1 MLMLAR
7 HVSAA
12 LLAGLVSTCR
22 GNAPQEVAHAQP
34 SAPVEAPAP
43 RFFQPADVAPSE
55 LVRRLRS
62 LPDAEGRAAARAALT
77 SASPEDRPRLQW
89 HAGVDALRQ
98 LARSDH
104 PLAPWA
110 ALRLAESFE
119 TSAPTDAL
127 AFATPLL
134 EIDFPGRR
142 RARAAVARVK
152 LAQGHVDARNELRAL
167 LAETPAH
174 VGGASVAIPLADHLA
189 ATDDLAAREEAL
201 TLYRRVASRG
211 PRADAGREAKA
222 KAEAL
227 LATLPPER
235 REQLARPSVD
245 DRFAEAEA
253 LYQAMLHEE
262 AEAAFRVLARELR
275 GVDEARR
282 CEAEGL
288 QGAAMVRRRA
298 RAEATAL
305 LVDVADRCADPE
317 VKAWARYRAGR
328 AFFQIDRADAAM
340 EQLAALER
348 EVPTHSLA
356 DDARLR
362 LALVERD
369 RGRYDEAAAILTS
382 LVERYPDGD
391 MRGDAMFLLALD
403 AHGAGRRED
412 ALAHLD
418 RALAAG
424 LHDVPGEEVEGLR
437 GRAGYWRAKILAELG
452 RTDEAIEGWLAVARA
467 WPLTYYAQL
476 ATSRLREHAPDQA
489 SALEAELRAGDEVPL
504 RFSWRPELDAPWFLR
519 FTELVRVG
527 ATDEALAELD
537 HANALRRDDE
547 LAWIAVASLAQGDA
561 LPEVARLVRRRLESF
576 RRELPQGTARH
587 LWRLAYPRAFAP
599 VLEDAASAAE
609 VPASFVRAIA
619 REESSF
625 DPNAVSWAHAYGLVQ
640 VILPTARRH
649 ADGLTIDARTM
660 RQPEVNLA
668 VGSRYMRSLRDRYA
682 ANPAVVPAAYNA
694 GQGALDRWLRER
706 GELPLDEFVERIP
719 YDETRRYTRRVL
731 QTWGVYAWLDEGRLL
746 ELAMALPQR

>member
-34 SAPVEAPAP
+34 SAPVVEAP

-62 LPDAEGRAAARAALT
+62 LPDAEGRAAARAALA

-119 TSAPTDAL
+119 TDAPTDAL

-142 RARAAVARVK
+142 RARAVVARVK
-152 LAQGHVDARNELRAL
+152 LAQGHADARTELRAL

-174 VGGASVAIPLADHLA
+174 VGGASL
-189 ATDDLAAREEAL
+189 
-201 TLYRRVASRG
+201 
-211 PRADAGREAKA
+211 GRQG
-222 KAEAL
+222 
-227 LATLPPER
+227 

-262 AEAAFRVLARELR
+262 AEAAFRALARELR

-452 RTDEAIEGWLAVARA
+452 RTDEAVEGWLAVARA

-476 ATSRLREHAPDQA
+476 ATSRLREHAPERA

-504 RFSWRPELDAPWFLR
+504 RFSWRPELDAPWFVR

-682 ANPAVVPAAYNA
+682 ANPALVPAAYNA

-746 ELAMALPQR
+746 ELAMTLPQR

>member
-12 LLAGLVSTCR
+12 LLAGLISTCR
-22 GNAPQEVAHAQP
+22 GNAPQEAAHAQP
-34 SAPVEAPAP
+34 SAPAVEAP
-43 RFFQPADVAPSE
+43 RFFVPTDVAPSE

-62 LPDAEGRAAARAALT
+62 LPDAEARVQARAALT
-77 SASPEDRPRLQW
+77 NATSEDRPRLQW
-89 HAGVDALRQ
+89 HAGVDALRT

-119 TSAPTDAL
+119 TTEPADAL
-127 AFATPLL
+127 ALAAPLI
-134 EIDFPGRR
+134 EVDFPGRR
-142 RARAAVARVK
+142 RARSVAARVK
-152 LAQGHVDARNELRAL
+152 LTLGDVEAARTELRAL

-174 VGGASVAIPLADHLA
+174 IGGASVAIPLADHLA
-189 ATDDLAAREEAL
+189 ATEDLAAREEAL
-201 TLYRRVASRG
+201 ALYRRVASRG
-211 PRADAGREAKA
+211 PRADAGREAATKA
-222 KAEAL
+222 DAL
-227 LATLPPER
+227 LATLPAER
-235 REQLARPSVD
+235 RELLAQRSVD

-253 LYQAMLHEE
+253 LYHSMQHEE
-262 AEAAFRVLARELR
+262 AEAAFRVLARQLR

-298 RAEATAL
+298 RAEASAL
-305 LVDVADRCADPE
+305 LVGVADRCDDPE

-328 AFFQIDRADAAM
+328 AFFQIDRAADAV

-369 RGRYDEAAAILTS
+369 RGRFEEAAAILTS
-382 LVERYPDGD
+382 LVERYPEGD

-403 AHGAGRRED
+403 AHGAGHRED
-412 ALAHLD
+412 ALGHLD
-418 RALAAG
+418 RALVGG

-452 RTDEAIEGWLAVARA
+452 RTDEAVEGWLAVARA

-476 ATSRLREHAPDQA
+476 AASRLREHAPERA
-489 SALEAELRAGDEVPL
+489 SAIEAELRAGEETPL
-504 RFSWRPELDAPWFLR
+504 RFAWRPELDAPWFSR

-527 ATDEALAELD
+527 ANDEALAELD
-537 HANALRRDDE
+537 HANALRGDDE
-547 LAWIAVASLAQGDA
+547 LAWIAVACIAQGDA
-561 LPEVARLVRRRLESF
+561 LSEVARLVRRRESY
-576 RRELPQGTARH
+576 RREPPQGLARH
-587 LWRLAYPRAFAP
+587 FWRLAYPRAFAP
-599 VLEDAASAAE
+599 MLEDAAGAAE

-649 ADGLTIDARTM
+649 AGGLTIDARTL

-668 VGSRYMRSLRDRYA
+668 VGSRFMRSLRDRYA
-682 ANPAVVPAAYNA
+682 TNPALVPAAYNA
-694 GQGALDRWLRER
+694 GQGAVDRWLRER

-746 ELAMALPQR
+746 ELSMTLPQR

>member
-1 MLMLAR
+1 
-7 HVSAA
+7 
-12 LLAGLVSTCR
+12 
-22 GNAPQEVAHAQP
+22 
-34 SAPVEAPAP
+34 
-43 RFFQPADVAPSE
+43 
-55 LVRRLRS
+55 
-62 LPDAEGRAAARAALT
+62 
-77 SASPEDRPRLQW
+77 
-89 HAGVDALRQ
+89 
-98 LARSDH
+98 
-104 PLAPWA
+104 
-110 ALRLAESFE
+110 
-119 TSAPTDAL
+119 
-127 AFATPLL
+127 
-134 EIDFPGRR
+134 
-142 RARAAVARVK
+142 
-152 LAQGHVDARNELRAL
+152 
-167 LAETPAH
+167 
-174 VGGASVAIPLADHLA
+174 
-189 ATDDLAAREEAL
+189 
-201 TLYRRVASRG
+201 
-211 PRADAGREAKA
+211 
-222 KAEAL
+222 
-227 LATLPPER
+227 
-235 REQLARPSVD
+235 
-245 DRFAEAEA
+245 
-253 LYQAMLHEE
+253 
-262 AEAAFRVLARELR
+262 
-275 GVDEARR
+275 
-282 CEAEGL
+282 
-288 QGAAMVRRRA
+288 
-298 RAEATAL
+298 
-305 LVDVADRCADPE
+305 
-317 VKAWARYRAGR
+317 
-328 AFFQIDRADAAM
+328 
-340 EQLAALER
+340 
-348 EVPTHSLA
+348 
-356 DDARLR
+356 
-362 LALVERD
+362 
-369 RGRYDEAAAILTS
+369 
-382 LVERYPDGD
+382 
-391 MRGDAMFLLALD
+391 
-403 AHGAGRRED
+403 
-412 ALAHLD
+412 
-418 RALAAG
+418 
-424 LHDVPGEEVEGLR
+424 VPGEEVEGLR

-476 ATSRLREHAPDQA
+476 ATSRLREHAPDRA

-504 RFSWRPELDAPWFLR
+504 RFSWRPELDAPWFVR